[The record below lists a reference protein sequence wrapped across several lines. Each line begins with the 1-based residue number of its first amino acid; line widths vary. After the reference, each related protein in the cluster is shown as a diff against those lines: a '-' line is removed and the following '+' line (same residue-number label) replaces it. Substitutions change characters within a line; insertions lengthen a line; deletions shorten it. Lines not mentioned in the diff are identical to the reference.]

1 MGGIGSGVGGGGK
14 RAGAGRP
21 RGSRNRRTV
30 SRLAQHAE
38 NGRTDP
44 LDFLTRVMDDDGL
57 QMRDRVSAGIALMPY
72 FHVRLSVMKVAPN
85 VMTMGDDELLRLME
99 QISERLGPVPV
110 ADRSRAL
117 ADQAD
122 QLMEGLSELTS
133 KRQEDLLTQLIRDSQ
148 TRLHQLRTT
157 PQPGDV
163 LPRPLQPV
171 IEHAPIAAPS
181 PGPTW
186 GDGMPNGSATAPL
199 ARSAQRE
206 IKYERD
212 AIGKLV
218 RVN

>member
-1 MGGIGSGVGGGGK
+1 MGGIGSGIGSGGP
-14 RAGAGRP
+14 RPNAGR
-21 RGSRNRRTV
+21 RKGGRDRRTV
-30 SRLAQHAE
+30 ARLVQAE
-38 NGRTDP
+38 KSGAPSP
-44 LDFLTRVMDDDGL
+44 LEFLTAVMLDENLPMPQRITAALGAAPYHHARLSPQRVLPPVTTMDDAALLHLFG
-57 QMRDRVSAGIALMPY
+57 QIEARIGKASA
-72 FHVRLSVMKVAPN
+72 
-85 VMTMGDDELLRLME
+85 
-99 QISERLGPVPV
+99 

-163 LPRPLQPV
+163 VPRQPV

-186 GDGMPNGSATAPL
+186 GDGMPNGSATAPP

>member
-1 MGGIGSGVGGGGK
+1 
-14 RAGAGRP
+14 
-21 RGSRNRRTV
+21 
-30 SRLAQHAE
+30 
-38 NGRTDP
+38 
-44 LDFLTRVMDDDGL
+44 
-57 QMRDRVSAGIALMPY
+57 
-72 FHVRLSVMKVAPN
+72 
-85 VMTMGDDELLRLME
+85 
-99 QISERLGPVPV
+99 
-110 ADRSRAL
+110 
-117 ADQAD
+117 
-122 QLMEGLSELTS
+122 MEGLSELTS

-163 LPRPLQPV
+163 LPRQRQPV

-186 GDGMPNGSATAPL
+186 GDGMPNGSATAPP